1 MRWQL
6 ARKSPLDLERTRV
19 RGQLL
24 SIFFCFSICYVAKWV
39 CPIFFLVW
47 AESRKITKLDL
58 VCLGTMGCSKI
69 MRRENWWFERDKR
82 KRKEFGPNY
91 GLSMILNLLRFLF
104 SLCEERKLMVWAKRG
119 YDDFCDIYVET
130 LLFCGPDYD
139 EINKTSLSL
148 GLGSITSNPW
158 QKLENRHELCSI
170 VTLSKNVM
178 EKSS

>member
-1 MRWQL
+1 MAIGKEVASWS
-6 ARKSPLDLERTRV
+6 RKNQGSRPTPLLV
-19 RGQLL
+19 FLFVHLL
-24 SIFFCFSICYVAKWV
+24 RPSATWPNGFVLF
-39 CPIFFLVW
+39 FFLVW

-130 LLFCGPDYD
+130 SLFCGPDYD
-139 EINKTSLSL
+139 EINKTSLSF
-148 GLGSITSNPW
+148 GPRIHNFKSMTKI
-158 QKLENRHELCSI
+158 R
-170 VTLSKNVM
+170 
-178 EKSS
+178 KSSWIMFDCDAI